1 MRLIDSN
8 LYKKTRKRV
17 TVYVGLFY
25 SVPIALVIFVLLVST
40 GFFEALL
47 FGLLVSGAIFG
58 LMFVIR
64 ELTHKGVD
72 RKHDKVL
79 FDVPYIDVRFRGE
92 FGALSIYSDKL
103 KYTKLNPGGVEKDFE
118 MIITEDLFMSVG
130 EIKYT
135 KLQQLKMGDIKEGFV
150 LVKDR
155 KNPTAYQFVF
165 YDIEDSISKVKE
177 KIDEV
182 NKYIHRD
189 D

>member
-1 MRLIDSN
+1 
-8 LYKKTRKRV
+8 
-17 TVYVGLFY
+17 
-25 SVPIALVIFVLLVST
+25 
-40 GFFEALL
+40 
-47 FGLLVSGAIFG
+47 
-58 LMFVIR
+58 
-64 ELTHKGVD
+64 
-72 RKHDKVL
+72 
-79 FDVPYIDVRFRGE
+79 
-92 FGALSIYSDKL
+92 
-103 KYTKLNPGGVEKDFE
+103 

>member
-103 KYTKLNPGGVEKDFE
+103 K
-118 MIITEDLFMSVG
+118 I
-130 EIKYT
+130 
-135 KLQQLKMGDIKEGFV
+135 LK
-150 LVKDR
+150 
-155 KNPTAYQFVF
+155 
-165 YDIEDSISKVKE
+165 
-177 KIDEV
+177 
-182 NKYIHRD
+182 
-189 D
+189 